1 VNPRNIRLLIA
12 YDGTGYSGWQRQ
24 NDTATIQG
32 HLEDRLATMTGAP
45 VTLHGAGRTDAGVH
59 ALGMVANF
67 NTQAKISAQGFHRGL
82 NSLLPADIRILAVN
96 EVKTTFHS
104 RFDAT
109 GKTYRYD
116 ILTGRV
122 LMPTER
128 LYALHVPGPLDID
141 RIHACLRHLLG
152 SHDFSSFEASGSR
165 EPGRSNSRGAV
176 RTIYRA
182 EFFPCSGRDDAWS
195 FRFTGDG
202 FLRHMV
208 RNFVGT
214 LIDAGAGKITPEE
227 FLAIRRS
234 RNRCQ
239 AGPTAPARA
248 LFLEKVFYQE
258 DFPSHLK

>member
-1 VNPRNIRLLIA
+1 
-12 YDGTGYSGWQRQ
+12 D
-24 NDTATIQG
+24 
-32 HLEDRLATMTGAP
+32 
-45 VTLHGAGRTDAGVH
+45 
-59 ALGMVANF
+59 
-67 NTQAKISAQGFHRGL
+67 
-82 NSLLPADIRILAVN
+82 
-96 EVKTTFHS
+96 VKTTFHS

-109 GKTYRYD
+109 GKAYRYD

-141 RIHACLRHLLG
+141 RIHACLHHLAG

-165 EPGRSNSRGAV
+165 EPGRLNGRGAV

-182 EFFPCSGRDDAWS
+182 DFFPCSGRDDAWS

-214 LIDAGAGKITPEE
+214 LIEAGAGKMTPEE
-227 FLAIRRS
+227 FLAILQG
-234 RNRCQ
+234 RNRCL

-248 LFLEKVFYQE
+248 LFLEQVFYPE
-258 DFPSHLK
+258 GTL

>member
-1 VNPRNIRLLIA
+1 MNQRNIRLLIA

-32 HLEDRLATMTGAP
+32 SLEDRLATMTGAA

-67 NTQAKISAQGFHRGL
+67 NTSSTIAAKGFLRGL
-82 NSLLPADIRILAVN
+82 NSMLPPDIRILAVN
-96 EVKTTFHS
+96 DVQTTFHS

-109 GKTYRYD
+109 GKAYRYD

-141 RIHACLRHLLG
+141 RIRACLHHLAG

-165 EPGRSNSRGAV
+165 EPGRPNGRGAV

-182 EFFPCSGRDDAWS
+182 DFFPCSGRDDAWS

-214 LIDAGAGKITPEE
+214 LIEAGAGKMTPEE
-227 FLAIRRS
+227 FLAILQG
-234 RNRCQ
+234 RNRCL

-248 LFLEKVFYQE
+248 LFLEQVFYPE
-258 DFPSHLK
+258 GTL

>member
-1 VNPRNIRLLIA
+1 MNPRNLRLLIA

-32 HLEDRLATMTGAP
+32 MLEDRLTTMTGAD

-67 NTQAKISAQGFHRGL
+67 NTRSTIAAQGFLRGL
-82 NSLLPADIRILAVN
+82 NSLLPPDIRILAAN
-96 EVKTTFHS
+96 DVKTTFHS

-116 ILTGRV
+116 ILTGR
-122 LMPTER
+122 LLLPTER
-128 LYALHVPGPLDID
+128 LYVLHVPGPLDID
-141 RIHACLRHLLG
+141 CIHACLRHLAG
-152 SHDFSSFEASGSR
+152 CHDFSSFEASGSR
-165 EPGRSNSRGAV
+165 EPARSNGRGAV

-182 EFFPCSGRDDAWS
+182 AFFPCPSRDDAWS
-195 FRFTGDG
+195 FCFTGDG

-214 LIDAGAGKITPEE
+214 LLEAGTGKMTPEE

-234 RNRCQ
+234 RNRRQ

-248 LFLEKVFYQE
+248 LFLEKVFYE
-258 DFPSHLK
+258 ENIF

>member
-1 VNPRNIRLLIA
+1 MNQRNIRLLIA

-32 HLEDRLATMTGAP
+32 HLEDRLATMTGAA

-67 NTQAKISAQGFHRGL
+67 NTQSTISEKGFLKGL
-82 NSLLPADIRILAVN
+82 NSMLPTDIRILAVN
-96 EVKTTFHS
+96 DARTTFHS

-116 ILTGRV
+116 IIAGRV
-122 LMPTER
+122 MMPTER
-128 LYALHVPGPLDID
+128 LYALHVPGALDMD
-141 RIHACLRHLLG
+141 RIRACLSHLTG

-165 EPGRSNSRGAV
+165 EPGLVNGRGAV

-182 EFFPCSGRDDAWS
+182 EIFPRSGKADAWS

-214 LIDAGAGKITPEE
+214 LINAGAGKITPEE
-227 FLAIRRS
+227 FLAIRQS

-248 LFLEKVFYQE
+248 LFLEKVFYKANI
-258 DFPSHLK
+258 F